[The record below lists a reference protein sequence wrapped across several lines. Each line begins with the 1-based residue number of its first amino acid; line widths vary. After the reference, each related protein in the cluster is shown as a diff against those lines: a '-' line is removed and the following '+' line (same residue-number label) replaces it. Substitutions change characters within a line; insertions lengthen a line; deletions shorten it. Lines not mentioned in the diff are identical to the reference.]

1 MTPITHTLANGLRVV
16 HIPSTSPVAW
26 CGLAVDAGSRDDMG
40 PAHGMA
46 HMVEHNIFKGTAHR
60 RSWHILNRME
70 SVGGELNAYTTREH
84 TMLYSVFP
92 QPHLER
98 ALELIADMVMWST
111 FPQAEFEREMDVVLE
126 EIDSYL
132 DTPADAAYDALED
145 LMFDGS
151 ALGHNVLGTEQSV
164 ELLTPQQCSDFLKS
178 HYVPQAMVLF
188 VLGDYDTGEVMR
200 LAERHYGAMH
210 HNLERFQ
217 PRVTPAILEPQH
229 RTHDVDLHQAHLV
242 VGARVPGI
250 YDQQRY
256 AFMLLNNMLG
266 GPGMNSML
274 NVELRERRGYVYTVE
289 SNLSL
294 FTDSG
299 LLEIYLGCD
308 PRDLRASLDVIDHIT
323 ALLASDPLPE
333 RRLEAAKRQYCGQLV
348 VAADSSEYVAMS
360 VARSLLYHNTVP
372 SLERTAQRIMEV
384 TPAQLQQ
391 AAAFITTPH
400 CSTMVLR

>member
-1 MTPITHTLANGLRVV
+1 MSA
-16 HIPSTSPVAW
+16 S
-26 CGLAVDAGSRDDMG
+26 
-40 PAHGMA
+40 
-46 HMVEHNIFKGTAHR
+46 
-60 RSWHILNRME
+60 
-70 SVGGELNAYTTREH
+70 
-84 TMLYSVFP
+84 
-92 QPHLER
+92 
-98 ALELIADMVMWST
+98 
-111 FPQAEFEREMDVVLE
+111 
-126 EIDSYL
+126 
-132 DTPADAAYDALED
+132 TPADAAYDALED

-210 HNLERFQ
+210 HSLERFQ